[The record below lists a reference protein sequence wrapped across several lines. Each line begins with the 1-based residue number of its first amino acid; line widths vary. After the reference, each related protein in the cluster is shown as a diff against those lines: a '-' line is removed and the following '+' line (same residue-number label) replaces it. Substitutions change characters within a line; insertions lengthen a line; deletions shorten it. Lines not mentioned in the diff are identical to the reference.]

1 MLNTALQV
9 LSKDGTIAD
18 NTYQVIGEDGILPQ
32 GDVVLTVE
40 QLEQIAN
47 VSGKKALYLTVDASP
62 ETNEFPLDQL
72 DAIFIE
78 FAGFNDGRGYSF
90 AALLRRQGFEGELRA
105 TGDVFKDVLNY
116 MKRSGF
122 DTFVIKEGKDIL
134 EAAAASDVNRP
145 WKSRIAPECIPSSL
159 LCHTVGK
166 SEAVPFRSAALP
178 APHSAWHPAF
188 LSQPI

>member
-1 MLNTALQV
+1 M
-9 LSKDGTIAD
+9 
-18 NTYQVIGEDGILPQ
+18 
-32 GDVVLTVE
+32 
-40 QLEQIAN
+40 
-47 VSGKKALYLTVDASP
+47 YLTVDASP

-122 DTFVIKEGKDIL
+122 DTFVIKEGKDIT
-134 EAAAASDVNRP
+134 EAAAGLGDFTHPYQAS
-145 WKSRIAPECIPSSL
+145 
-159 LCHTVGK
+159 T
-166 SEAVPFRSAALP
+166 AVAQARYQTGA
-178 APHSAWHPAF
+178 
-188 LSQPI
+188 

>member
-18 NTYQVIGEDGILPQ
+18 NTYQLMGADGVLPQ

-40 QLEQIAN
+40 QLDQIAN

-72 DAIFIE
+72 DAMFIE

-90 AALLRRQGFEGELRA
+90 AALLRRQGFQGELRA

-122 DTFVIKEGKDIL
+122 DTFVIKEGKDIQ
-134 EAAAASDVNRP
+134 EAAAGLNDFSNPYQAS
-145 WKSRIAPECIPSSL
+145 
-159 LCHTVGK
+159 T
-166 SEAVPFRSAALP
+166 AVPKPNYQTGA
-178 APHSAWHPAF
+178 
-188 LSQPI
+188 

>member
-18 NTYQVIGEDGILPQ
+18 NTYQLIGEDGILPQ

-40 QLEQIAN
+40 QLDQIAN
-47 VSGKKALYLTVDASP
+47 ISGRKALYLTVDASP
-62 ETNEFPLDQL
+62 ETNEFPLEQL

-90 AALLRRQGFEGELRA
+90 AALLRRQGFQGELRA

-122 DTFVIKEGKDIL
+122 DTFVIKEGKDIQ
-134 EAAAASDVNRP
+134 EAAAGLGDFTNPYQAS
-145 WKSRIAPECIPSSL
+145 
-159 LCHTVGK
+159 T
-166 SEAVPFRSAALP
+166 AVPTPNYQTGA
-178 APHSAWHPAF
+178 
-188 LSQPI
+188 

>member
-9 LSKDGTIAD
+9 LAKDGTVAD
-18 NTYQVIGEDGILPQ
+18 NTYQVIAEDGVLPQ

-40 QLEQIAN
+40 QLDQIAN
-47 VSGKKALYLTVDASP
+47 VSGKKALYLTVDVSP

-90 AALLRRQGFEGELRA
+90 AALLRRQGFQGELRA

-122 DTFVIKEGKDIL
+122 DTFVVKEGKDIA
-134 EAAAASDVNRP
+134 EAAAGLSDFTQPYQAS
-145 WKSRIAPECIPSSL
+145 
-159 LCHTVGK
+159 T
-166 SEAVPFRSAALP
+166 AVEKANYQTGA
-178 APHSAWHPAF
+178 
-188 LSQPI
+188 

>member
-18 NTYQVIGEDGILPQ
+18 NTYQLIGEDGVLPQ

-40 QLEQIAN
+40 QLDQLEN

-90 AALLRRQGFEGELRA
+90 AALLRRQGYQGELRA

-116 MKRSGF
+116 MKRAGF
-122 DTFVIKEGKDIL
+122 DTFIIKEGKDIA
-134 EAAAASDVNRP
+134 EAAAGLNDFKNPYQAS
-145 WKSRIAPECIPSSL
+145 
-159 LCHTVGK
+159 T
-166 SEAVPFRSAALP
+166 AVMNAGYQTG
-178 APHSAWHPAF
+178 
-188 LSQPI
+188 SQK

>member
-1 MLNTALQV
+1 MLNTARQV

-18 NTYQVIGEDGILPQ
+18 NTYQVIGEEGVLPQ

-40 QLEQIAN
+40 QLDQLAQ
-47 VSGKKALYLTVDASP
+47 VSGKKALLVTVDASP
-62 ETNEFPLDQL
+62 ETHEFPLDQL
-72 DAIFIE
+72 DAIFID

-90 AALLRRQGFEGELRA
+90 AALLRRQGFQGELRA

-134 EAAAASDVNRP
+134 EAAAGLNDFRNPYQAS
-145 WKSRIAPECIPSSL
+145 
-159 LCHTVGK
+159 T
-166 SEAVPFRSAALP
+166 AVAQASYQTGA
-178 APHSAWHPAF
+178 
-188 LSQPI
+188 

>member
-18 NTYQVIGEDGILPQ
+18 NTYQIIGEDGVLPQ
-32 GDVVLTVE
+32 GDVDLTVE
-40 QLEQIAN
+40 QLDQIAN

-90 AALLRRQGFEGELRA
+90 AALLRRQGFQGELRA

-122 DTFVIKEGKDIL
+122 DSFVIKEGKDIA
-134 EAAAASDVNRP
+134 EAAAGLSDFTQPYQAS
-145 WKSRIAPECIPSSL
+145 
-159 LCHTVGK
+159 T
-166 SEAVPFRSAALP
+166 AVEKANYQTGA
-178 APHSAWHPAF
+178 
-188 LSQPI
+188 

>member
-9 LSKDGTIAD
+9 LAKDGTVTD
-18 NTYQVIGEDGILPQ
+18 NTYQVIGEDGVLPQ

-40 QLEQIAN
+40 QLDQLAN

-62 ETNEFPLDQL
+62 ESNEFPLAQL

-90 AALLRRQGFEGELRA
+90 AALLRRQGFQGELRA

-122 DTFVIKEGKDIL
+122 DTFVIKEGKDII
-134 EAAAASDVNRP
+134 EAAAGLGDFTNPYQAS
-145 WKSRIAPECIPSSL
+145 
-159 LCHTVGK
+159 T
-166 SEAVPFRSAALP
+166 AVDKANYQTGA
-178 APHSAWHPAF
+178 
-188 LSQPI
+188 

>member
-9 LSKDGTIAD
+9 LSKDGSIAD
-18 NTYQVIGEDGILPQ
+18 NAYQVIGEDGVLPQ

-40 QLEQIAN
+40 QLDQIGN
-47 VSGKKALYLTVDASP
+47 ISGKKALYITVDASP
-62 ETNEFPLDQL
+62 ETNAFPLDQL

-90 AALLRRQGFEGELRA
+90 AALLRRQGYKGELRA

-122 DTFVIKEGKDIL
+122 DTFVIKEGKDIQ
-134 EAAAASDVNRP
+134 EAAAGLNDFKNPYQAS
-145 WKSRIAPECIPSSL
+145 
-159 LCHTVGK
+159 T
-166 SEAVPFRSAALP
+166 AVDKASYQTGA
-178 APHSAWHPAF
+178 
-188 LSQPI
+188 

>member
-18 NTYQVIGEDGILPQ
+18 NTYQLIGEDGALPQ

-40 QLEQIAN
+40 QLDQIAN
-47 VSGKKALYLTVDASP
+47 ISGKKALYLTVDASP

-90 AALLRRQGFEGELRA
+90 AALLRRHGFQGELRA

-122 DTFVIKEGKDIL
+122 DTFVIKEGKDIQ
-134 EAAAASDVNRP
+134 EAAAGLGDFTNPYQAS
-145 WKSRIAPECIPSSL
+145 
-159 LCHTVGK
+159 T
-166 SEAVPFRSAALP
+166 AVPTPNYQTGA
-178 APHSAWHPAF
+178 
-188 LSQPI
+188 

>member
-1 MLNTALQV
+1 MLNLALQV
-9 LSKDGTIAD
+9 LSKDGSIAD

-40 QLEQIAN
+40 QLDQLAE
-47 VSGKKALYLTVDASP
+47 VSGKKALLVTVDASP
-62 ETNEFPLDQL
+62 ETHEFPLDQL
-72 DAIFIE
+72 DAIFID

-90 AALLRRQGFEGELRA
+90 AALLRRQGFQGELRA

-134 EAAAASDVNRP
+134 EAAAGLNDFRNPYQAS
-145 WKSRIAPECIPSSL
+145 
-159 LCHTVGK
+159 T
-166 SEAVPFRSAALP
+166 AVAQASYQTGA
-178 APHSAWHPAF
+178 
-188 LSQPI
+188 

>member
-18 NTYQVIGEDGILPQ
+18 NTYQLIGEDGVLPQ

-40 QLEQIAN
+40 QLDQLEN
-47 VSGKKALYLTVDASP
+47 VSGKQALYLTLDASP

-90 AALLRRQGFEGELRA
+90 AALLRRQGYQGELRA

-122 DTFVIKEGKDIL
+122 DTFIVKEGKDIA
-134 EAAAASDVNRP
+134 EAATGLNDFKNPYQASTAVVN
-145 WKSRIAPECIPSSL
+145 AGYQ
-159 LCHTVGK
+159 TG
-166 SEAVPFRSAALP
+166 
-178 APHSAWHPAF
+178 
-188 LSQPI
+188 SQK

>member
-1 MLNTALQV
+1 MLNLALQV
-9 LSKDGTIAD
+9 LSKDGSIAD
-18 NTYQVIGEDGILPQ
+18 NTYQVIGEDGVLPQ

-40 QLEQIAN
+40 QLDQLAE
-47 VSGKKALYLTVDASP
+47 VSGKKALLVTVDASP
-62 ETNEFPLDQL
+62 ETHEFPLDQL
-72 DAIFIE
+72 DAIFID

-134 EAAAASDVNRP
+134 EAAAGLNDFRNPYQATTAVAQASYQTG
-145 WKSRIAPECIPSSL
+145 A
-159 LCHTVGK
+159 
-166 SEAVPFRSAALP
+166 
-178 APHSAWHPAF
+178 
-188 LSQPI
+188 

>member
-18 NTYQVIGEDGILPQ
+18 NTYQLIGEDGILPE

-40 QLEQIAN
+40 QLDQIAN
-47 VSGKKALYLTVDASP
+47 VVGKKALYLTVDASP
-62 ETNEFPLDQL
+62 ENHEFPLDQL
-72 DAIFIE
+72 DTIFIE

-90 AALLRRQGFEGELRA
+90 AALLRRQGFQGELRA

-122 DTFVIKEGKDIL
+122 DTFVIKEGKDIQ
-134 EAAAASDVNRP
+134 EAAAGLNDFKNPYQAS
-145 WKSRIAPECIPSSL
+145 
-159 LCHTVGK
+159 T
-166 SEAVPFRSAALP
+166 AVAQAHYQTG
-178 APHSAWHPAF
+178 A
-188 LSQPI
+188 